1 VEIVRTEV
9 LRQLDEVATDHHRT
23 HVTSYVYSHPADFR
37 VLGLTLQ
44 PDLSHLR
51 LTLDT
56 EDDWRLIEAIVAQ
69 FGDRPVPVRTLA
81 DWLTARPELTVL
93 NAHVRQKELAQA

>member
-1 VEIVRTEV
+1 
-9 LRQLDEVATDHHRT
+9 
-23 HVTSYVYSHPADFR
+23 

-56 EDDWRLIEAIVAQ
+56 EDDWRLIEAVVGA
-69 FGDRPVPVRTLA
+69 FGEAPVPVRTLA
-81 DWLTARPELTVL
+81 DWLAEHPDLVAL
-93 NAHVRQKELAQA
+93 NANVRQSARRG